1 MQQGGRSFFCFSKP
15 YSTPISFA
23 QRDTQ
28 STMEDVLYQAYGRE
42 VYLGGYSF
50 QETDISNGHFSF
62 SVLYNKTLTKG
73 YDIPALTNLIT
84 DSVFKQ
90 MSNSSDSQM
99 LFLGTRDYPSPETE
113 NGFDLISLIG
123 PVFYIFIFQL
133 SFPVI
138 LGNLVYEKEYKLR
151 EIMKMMGLKTE
162 IYWIV
167 SYIINLCFY
176 LFAIFLMIAIA
187 AALGFRFFVANAF
200 FTYFVLVFV
209 WGNVIVSMS
218 FFFSSFFTNSRTAVV
233 FGYIWL
239 FVTGLLSSELI
250 DSYFS
255 SSVKSSRYNDF

>member
-1 MQQGGRSFFCFSKP
+1 
-15 YSTPISFA
+15 
-23 QRDTQ
+23 
-28 STMEDVLYQAYGRE
+28 MEDVLYQAYGRE
-42 VYLGGYSF
+42 VYLGAYSF
-50 QETDISNGHFSF
+50 QDTDLANGRFQF

-73 YDIPALTNLIT
+73 RDVPALTNLVT
-84 DSVFKQ
+84 DAVFKS
-90 MSNSSDSQM
+90 MSNSSSSGM
-99 LFLGTRDYPSPETE
+99 LFMGTKDYPSPKIK
-113 NGFDLISLIG
+113 NGFDLVSLIG

-138 LGNLVYEKEYKLR
+138 LGNLVYEKEFKLR

-162 IYWIV
+162 IYWVV
-167 SYIINLCFY
+167 SYIINLSFY
-176 LFAIFLMIAIA
+176 LFAIFLMVAIA
-187 AALGFRFFVANAF
+187 AALSFRFFVANAF
-200 FTYFVLVFV
+200 FTYFVLIVL

-255 SSVKSSRYNDF
+255 SQVKKFFDIF